1 MDNAKIYHYLIR
13 FQDYKLL
20 LLTILHRMFK
30 QYVKMLKLNS
40 FICCHIPQT
49 LTLSKKHLYNQK
61 LSLKRIINQWK
72 IWFLMSFLAWELILS
87 KMKQKIT
94 LFEVMQKSVF
104 MMEIMQITSMIRM
117 SQSMSILICLGLSYF
132 ISSQIRL

>member
-1 MDNAKIYHYLIR
+1 VFINFIKENVIPQITLHSGPKSVLIMDNAKIYHYLIR

-49 LTLSKKHLYNQK
+49 LTLSKKHLYN
-61 LSLKRIINQWK
+61 
-72 IWFLMSFLAWELILS
+72 
-87 KMKQKIT
+87 
-94 LFEVMQKSVF
+94 
-104 MMEIMQITSMIRM
+104 
-117 SQSMSILICLGLSYF
+117 
-132 ISSQIRL
+132 